1 MGMGLQ
7 PKRVM
12 LIWWGRRGGLAPLT
26 AAVAHAA
33 AARPD
38 IELSLSLSADSA
50 ALPALASLADRIDLA
65 PAIRR
70 PLDAL
75 RPDLILAARRAFAA
89 ALAARRPER
98 AIVLMPHVWT
108 RFAAD
113 LFARAGTRWA
123 CVIHDAEP
131 HPGDATAAALGWI
144 NGAARSADRVIAL
157 SSGVARHPAVA
168 RLARHAPVA
177 TLFHPVLTPTGL
189 IARAPAPD
197 GALRVLF
204 FGRLFGYRGLEIT
217 VDAVERLRA
226 AGRPVRLGVF
236 GEGDLSALAPRLAAL
251 GAEVENRWIE
261 EGETAGILA
270 RHDVMALSHV
280 EASQSG
286 AAALSIG
293 AGLPAIVTPV
303 GALPEQIGQG
313 RAGIVAQATT
323 GAAFAAAL
331 ARCLDE
337 PGLVEAM
344 RAGAGELARERSAAA
359 FLERALEVLE

>member
-1 MGMGLQ
+1 MSKGSQ

-26 AAVAHAA
+26 AAVAQAA

-50 ALPALASLADRIDLA
+50 ALPLLAPLADRIDLV

-89 ALAARRPER
+89 SLAARRPER

-108 RFAAD
+108 RFTTD
-113 LFARAGTRWA
+113 LFARVGTRWA
-123 CVIHDAEP
+123 CIIHDAEP

-157 SSGVARHPAVA
+157 SEGVARHPAVA
-168 RLARHAPVA
+168 RLAPVA
-177 TLFHPVLTPTGL
+177 ALFHPVLTPTGL

-204 FGRLFGYRGLEIT
+204 FGRLFAYRGLEIT

-226 AGRPVRLGVF
+226 AGRSVRLGVF

-270 RHDVMALSHV
+270 RHDLMALSHL

-286 AAALSIG
+286 AAALALG
-293 AGLPAIVTPV
+293 AGLPAIVTPI
-303 GALPEQIGQG
+303 GALPEQIGFG
-313 RAGIVAQATT
+313 RAGVVAEAAT

-331 ARCLDE
+331 ERIFTE
-337 PGLVEAM
+337 PGLLNSM

-359 FLERALEVLE
+359 FLERALEDLG